1 MQVKDVMNQAVV
13 IDHDVDLK
21 QAAQIMSQ
29 RNIGSLIV
37 INKKDI
43 LGIISEEDI
52 LKNISSLGKSIS
64 KVMSKKIVTISP
76 EESLEDA
83 AAIISRKRVKRLPV
97 VNNGKL
103 VGIVTATDLIANL
116 ETVGEDFL
124 LD

>member
-29 RNIGSLIV
+29 RNIGCLIV
-37 INKKDI
+37 MNKNNI
-43 LGIISEEDI
+43 LGIISEEDV

-64 KVMSKKIVTISP
+64 KAMSRKIVTISP

-83 AAIISRKRVKRLPV
+83 AAIISRKKVKRLPV

-103 VGIVTATDLIANL
+103 VGIVTATDLVANL
-116 ETVGEDFL
+116 EDVGEDFL

>member
-1 MQVKDVMNQAVV
+1 MQVKDVMNRAVV

-21 QAAQIMSQ
+21 QAAQIMSE

-37 INKKDI
+37 MNKNNI
-43 LGIISEEDI
+43 LGIISEEDV

-76 EESLEDA
+76 EESLENA
-83 AAIISRKRVKRLPV
+83 ADIISRKKVKRLPV

-103 VGIVTATDLIANL
+103 VGIVTATDLVANL
-116 ETVGEDFL
+116 EAVDEDFL